1 MAVGRAAVGGG
12 GAAGGGVGVGAMGVG
27 VGVGDDLTVSN
38 KILLQKAIENNS
50 INAMIIKPNQIGT
63 LTETLETMKLGRENN
78 IELIVSHRSGETDDD
93 FIADLA
99 YAFGKRLPVGDN

>member
-1 MAVGRAAVGGG
+1 V
-12 GAAGGGVGVGAMGVG
+12 
-27 VGVGDDLTVSN
+27 TN
-38 KILLQKAIENNS
+38 KILLQKAIEKGS

-63 LTETLETMKLGRENN
+63 LTETLETMKLARENE

-99 YAFGKRLPVGDN
+99 FAFNCFGMKAGSPVKPERMVKYKRLEEIINNLPRLGGTKMD